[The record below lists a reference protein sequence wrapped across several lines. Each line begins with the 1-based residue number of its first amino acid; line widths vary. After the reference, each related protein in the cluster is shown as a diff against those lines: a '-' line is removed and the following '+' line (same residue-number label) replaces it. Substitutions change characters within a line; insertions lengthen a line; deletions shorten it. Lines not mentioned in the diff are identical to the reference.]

1 MPKKFNIREW
11 VLSVKYWSLLFI
23 PHVSI
28 CLMFLIYILIGAS
41 IIQEIETYHKDA
53 SSSSSST
60 KNFPRERLISNI
72 IEKRQIFDIE
82 QFTKY
87 VYKHICQYEQEIIK
101 RKQQDF
107 KGNLSWNFSR
117 SLFFIITSLTTISS
131 SDFIPK
137 TNIGKI
143 FLMIYTGFGV
153 PLTLVLLIDLSYLIK
168 RFIKNI
174 SLIIL
179 YFYSSKNFYYIRRL
193 MLFRFIDKQLNIS
206 IEDEDQYEDLHVTT
220 NSSSAQQYCC
230 NFLNIFK
237 KSKHNKDLT
246 LVQLMITLF
255 IYIVIGTYFIPSKSF
270 LDSFYLCFTT
280 IFTISLNKLAY
291 QDDNLFFI
299 TIYLIFGLAVMVIF
313 IETIKIRLEMLL
325 VNIARLLVRN
335 LLDFSR
341 QIGAHDLRTDD
352 SLVDNDINYYPSSE
366 SMFSRHPYI
375 PNSTLSEQQS
385 SVRPIGVAEP
395 LRRLS
400 TDLIR
405 VLKNSES
412 NDDTK
417 LHKGTQV
424 TTIIRRCNRCA
435 ESPLPVLPIRKHS
448 LVSNSSSSVTDNS
461 SSCEEDD
468 DAMELPLPNLD
479 RIRKRRATLVA
490 KTIINQMATQ
500 SRSSS
505 IDEFISPFTLLSKQR
520 HRSAGTPSTPVRC
533 SVKIT
538 LSPSLESSRKFDYNQ
553 SKFSEISQQISS
565 LVASHEDLN

>member
-11 VLSVKYWSLLFI
+11 VLSVKYWLLLFI
-23 PHVSI
+23 PHISI
-28 CLMFLIYILIGAS
+28 CLMFFIYVLIGAS
-41 IIQEIETYHKDA
+41 IIQEIETYHKDI
-53 SSSSSST
+53 SSSSST
-60 KNFPRERLISNI
+60 KTFPRERLISNI

-87 VYKHICQYEQEIIK
+87 VYKHICQYEEEIIK
-101 RKQQDF
+101 RKQQNF

-117 SLFFIITSLTTISS
+117 SLFFIITTLTTISS
-131 SDFIPK
+131 NDFIPK

-143 FLMIYTGFGV
+143 FLMLYTGFGI

-168 RFIKNI
+168 RLVKAI

-179 YFYSSKNFYYIRRL
+179 YLYSSKSFYYIRRL
-193 MLFRFIDKQLNIS
+193 KLFRFIDKQLNIF
-206 IEDEDQYEDLHVTT
+206 IEDDEQNEDLYVTT

-255 IYIVIGTYFIPSKSF
+255 IYIVIGTYFMPSKSF
-270 LDSFYLCFTT
+270 IDSFYLCFTT

-291 QDDNLFFI
+291 QDNNLFFI
-299 TIYLIFGLAVMVIF
+299 TIYLIFGLAIMLMF
-313 IETIKIRLEMLL
+313 IQTIRIRLEMLL
-325 VNIARLLVRN
+325 INIAKLLVRH

-352 SLVDNDINYYPSSE
+352 FLVDNDINSYANSE
-366 SMFSRHPYI
+366 SIFSRHPYV
-375 PNSTLSEQQS
+375 PNSTLSEQLS
-385 SVRPIGVAEP
+385 SVRPICVAEP

-400 TDLIR
+400 TGLIR
-405 VLKNSES
+405 VLKNNEG
-412 NDDTK
+412 NDDKK

-448 LVSNSSSSVTDNS
+448 LASNSSYSATDNS

-479 RIRKRRATLVA
+479 RIRRRRATLVA

-500 SRSSS
+500 PRSS
-505 IDEFISPFTLLSKQR
+505 IDEFIPPYTLLSKQR

-533 SVKIT
+533 AVKIS

-565 LVASHEDLN
+565 LVTSHEDLY